1 MTTTSVGRSL
11 PVPPGSFGLPIVGET
26 ISFLREKDFVQKRQQ
41 RYGQIFKTHVFGRP
55 TIFLIGAEATR
66 FLFANEKR
74 YFSDGISNGVPP
86 HTKLLMGTGSVVMQ
100 MGDEHL
106 RQRKLLSQA
115 FQPRALAGYVST
127 MEEITRSYLHKWERM
142 GSLNW
147 YSELR
152 KYTLDVACKLLVRTE
167 AAADSDF
174 GEWYE
179 AWGKGLLSIPVPLPW
194 TKFGRARRCR
204 ELLLARIEQIVLER
218 QQQGAS
224 TEDVLGLLLQAQD
237 EEGNSLSL
245 QELKEQLLTLLFA
258 GHDTLSSALSSLC
271 LLLAQH
277 PEVKE
282 AIRAEQEHLG
292 FSELLTLEHLKQMTY
307 LEQVIKEVLRVF
319 PPSSGPREVIESC
332 EFNGYLIPQG
342 WKVHYHSA
350 ATHQDSSIY
359 TQPERFDP
367 ERFAPLR
374 AEDKQKPMSYIP
386 FGGGLRECLGKEFAK
401 LEIKLFAALLVR
413 EYDWELVPGQNLDMV
428 VLPTVY
434 PRDGLKVKFWRR
446 DQRD

>member
-1 MTTTSVGRSL
+1 MTPPSTQPL
-11 PVPPGSFGLPIVGET
+11 PLPPGSFGLPIIGES
-26 ISFLREKDFVQKRQQ
+26 ISFLQDPDFVQQRQQ
-41 RYGQIFKTHVFGRP
+41 RYGQIFKTNVLGRP
-55 TIFLIGAEATR
+55 SVFLIGAEATR

-74 YFSDGISNGVPP
+74 YFSDGIANGVPA
-86 HTKLLMGTGSVVMQ
+86 HTKALMGTGSVVMQ

-127 MEEITRSYLHKWERM
+127 MEEITRHYCHKWECM
-142 GSLNW
+142 AQLNW

-152 KYTLDVACKLLVRTE
+152 KYTLDVACNLLMGTE
-167 AAADSDF
+167 AAVEGDF

-179 AWGKGLLSIPVPLPW
+179 AWGKGLLSIPIPLPW
-194 TKFGRARRCR
+194 TKFGRALRCR
-204 ELLLARIEQIVLER
+204 QLLLARIEEIIKQR
-218 QQQGAS
+218 QQQPTSA
-224 TEDVLGLLLQAQD
+224 EDVLGLLLQARDDQ
-237 EEGNSLSL
+237 GNSLSL

-258 GHDTLSSALSSLC
+258 GHDTLSSALCSLC

-282 AIRAEQEHLG
+282 AIRAEQRQLG
-292 FSELLTLEHLKQMTY
+292 FSQQLTLEQLRQMIY

-319 PPSSGPREVIESC
+319 PPSTGPREVIESC

-342 WKVHYHSA
+342 WKVFYHSA
-350 ATHQDSSIY
+350 TTHQDSNIY
-359 TQPERFDP
+359 TQPECFDP
-367 ERFAPLR
+367 ERFAPER

-401 LEIKLFAALLVR
+401 LEMKLFAALLVR
-413 EYDWELVPGQNLDMV
+413 DYEWELVPGQNLNMV
-428 VLPTVY
+428 VLPTVH
-434 PRDGLKVKFWRR
+434 PRDGLKVKFWR
-446 DQRD
+446 